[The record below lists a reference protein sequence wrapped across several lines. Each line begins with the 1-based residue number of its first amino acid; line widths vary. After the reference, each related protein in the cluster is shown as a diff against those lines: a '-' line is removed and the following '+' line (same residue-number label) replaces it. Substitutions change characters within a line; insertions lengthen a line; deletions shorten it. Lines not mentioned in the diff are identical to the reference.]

1 MPLRAVIFDMD
12 GVLIDSEIGYNQ
24 ADAAWFAE
32 LGLPFGKREIDGITG
47 SSGPVIARRMRE
59 WFPHL
64 PYTEEQLSDM
74 YLDGIFRSLQ
84 KDVHALIE
92 GVEEWLRRMQRLE
105 LSLVIGSSSPRCMV
119 SHVVEKFALD
129 RYFSQCITGED
140 TERGKPWPDIFLLA
154 ADHLGIPPEDC
165 LVIEDSR
172 NGIEAA
178 RAAGMKVF
186 AFTGTNRHN
195 LDLSGADASFAAFT
209 PRNFALVETL

>member
-12 GVLIDSEIGYNQ
+12 GVLIDSEIGYNR

-32 LGLPFGKREIDGITG
+32 LGLPFGQREIDGVTG
-47 SSGPVIARRMRE
+47 SSGPVIARLMKE

-64 PYTEEQLSDM
+64 PYTEQQLSDL
-74 YLDGIFRSLQ
+74 YLDGIFRSLRQ
-84 KDVHALIE
+84 DVHALID
-92 GVEEWLRRMQRLE
+92 GVEDWLRRMAGMD
-105 LSLVIGSSSPRCMV
+105 LSLAIGSSSPVRMV

-129 RYFSQCITGED
+129 RYFSQVVTGD
-140 TERGKPWPDIFLLA
+140 DVQRGKPWPDIFLLA
-154 ADHLGIPPEDC
+154 AQRLGLPPEEC

-172 NGIEAA
+172 NGIQAA

-195 LDLSGADASFAAFT
+195 LDLSGADASFSAFT
-209 PRNFALVETL
+209 PHQFALVEAL